1 VGLVEFRVR
10 MGRMGE
16 GRAAPLE
23 WRVHLCPL
31 EALGTG
37 LWVEVPWL
45 MIPSCSQVTLTIT
58 LLRTCGLE

>member
-1 VGLVEFRVR
+1 